1 MLQLVLILKALN
13 EVAWFSLIGM
23 GLLTLFAGQK
33 RHGNP
38 IYQVFRIVASPALK
52 LTRLLAPRFIVDRH
66 IPALAFFLVS
76 LLEVILI
83 LWKVSLVVPVQ
94 Q

>member
-23 GLLTLFAGQK
+23 GLLYAFAGEK

-38 IYQVFRIVASPALK
+38 IYQVFRIVAGPALK

-76 LLEVILI
+76 LLEVILV
-83 LWKVSLVVPVQ
+83 LWKVSLVVPAP
-94 Q
+94 